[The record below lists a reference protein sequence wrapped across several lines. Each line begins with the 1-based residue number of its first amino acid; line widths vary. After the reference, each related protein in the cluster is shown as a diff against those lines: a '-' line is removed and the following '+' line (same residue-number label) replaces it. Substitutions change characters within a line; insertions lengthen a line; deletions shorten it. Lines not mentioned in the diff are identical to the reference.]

1 MSKHYEEH
9 IQDFINTIFFEGDY
23 LSELTASGKEEVG
36 KRLQFDIDKTS
47 TKEQVETLY
56 DLVLRGF
63 DFYEHLG
70 VDTEKLLKGQ
80 SIEKLLK
87 ESKQ

>member
-1 MSKHYEEH
+1 MSEYYEEH
-9 IQDFINTIFFEGDY
+9 IQDFISTIFFEGDY
-23 LSELTASGKEEVG
+23 LSDQTASGKEEIG
-36 KRLQFDIDKTS
+36 KRLQFDIDKRL

-70 VDTEKLLKGQ
+70 VNTKILLDKEK
-80 SIEKLLK
+80 S
-87 ESKQ
+87 

>member
-1 MSKHYEEH
+1 MSEKYYEEH
-9 IQDFINTIFFEGDY
+9 IQDFISTIFFEGDY
-23 LSELTASGKEEVG
+23 LSELTASGKEEMG
-36 KRLQFDIDKTS
+36 KRLQFDIDKTL

-70 VDTEKLLKGQ
+70 VDTKKLLKGN
-80 SIEKLLK
+80 KG
-87 ESKQ
+87 ESS

>member
-1 MSKHYEEH
+1 MSECYEKH

-23 LSELTASGKEEVG
+23 LSNQTASGKEEVG
-36 KRLQFDIDKTS
+36 KRLQFDIDETL
-47 TKEQVETLY
+47 TKEQVEILY

-70 VDTEKLLKGQ
+70 VDTEKLLKRTDNGHR
-80 SIEKLLK
+80 ET
-87 ESKQ
+87 